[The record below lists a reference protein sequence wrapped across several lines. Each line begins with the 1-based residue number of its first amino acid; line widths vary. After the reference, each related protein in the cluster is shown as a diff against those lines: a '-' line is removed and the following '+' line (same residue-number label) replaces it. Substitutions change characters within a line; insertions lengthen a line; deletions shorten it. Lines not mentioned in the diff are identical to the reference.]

1 MDSAGKG
8 DKSSMTRQGTALERL
23 KEAGYRLTPQR
34 VMVLEALAARP
45 SHIGVDEIFQEVHA
59 RYPYIDV
66 ATVYR
71 TLQLLKE
78 LHLVAEL
85 DVGGSARYE
94 LLRAGL
100 HHHMVCRSCGT
111 AFDFGSS
118 YLEEFRRRLVE
129 EFGFEPDLEHFAIG
143 GLCKSCADQ
152 GKQLKGRPA
161 SDTPAV

>member
-1 MDSAGKG
+1 
-8 DKSSMTRQGTALERL
+8 MTRHGKALDVL
-23 KEAGYRLTPQR
+23 KESGHRVTPQR
-34 VMVLEALAARP
+34 VMVLAALASRP
-45 SHIGVDEIFQEVHA
+45 GHIGVDEIYQEVHA
-59 RYPYIDV
+59 SYPYIDV

-71 TLQLLKE
+71 TLQVLKE

-94 LLRAGL
+94 LLEAGL

-118 YLEEFRRRLVE
+118 YLEEFRRRLVQ

-143 GLCKSCADQ
+143 GLCGGCAE
-152 GKQLKGRPA
+152 RA
-161 SDTPAV
+161 ER